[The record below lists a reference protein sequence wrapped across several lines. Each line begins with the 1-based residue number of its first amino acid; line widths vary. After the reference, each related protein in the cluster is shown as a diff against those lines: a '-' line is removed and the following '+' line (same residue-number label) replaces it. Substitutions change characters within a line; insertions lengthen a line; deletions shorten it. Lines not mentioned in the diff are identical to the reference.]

1 VAAEGSGFTDTP
13 LAKMRRL
20 GIAPILGLVHHGS
33 GPDWT
38 SLLTR
43 DYGHYKPGV
52 FDVRSVPPRP
62 TALAGLLRELS
73 AGRAPAQANLLAA
86 QGPPFAQTCNCKVV
100 GSAELPRQAVTHN
113 G

>member
-1 VAAEGSGFTDTP
+1 LWERVAAEGPGFTDAP

-33 GPDWT
+33 GQDWA

-52 FDVRSVPPRP
+52 FDVCRVPPRP

-86 QGPPFAQTCNCKVV
+86 QGRPLRRHAIARL
-100 GSAELPRQAVTHN
+100 SALLNRRDRR
-113 G
+113 